1 MEQPSIAV
9 RMLVEVLLEDTEFV
23 MEHLPKSTMAGKT
36 EEEIRENVYPILKK
50 YYDSNIKEDNIKHLP
65 FEASKVPG
73 LNKELIVFLEHDG
86 FRISS
91 EHITQF
97 SDSVTSMVTVY
108 YFTRIR
114 EILMNRKEDEELL
127 RDEELYLLLKWI
139 EAMNLHIYLEEDNEE
154 TRHALQLYLIK
165 TVAHLSYTLIKRAIP
180 ELAKIRDSSLI
191 LIGIEIDY
199 RENCFWVVYIETK
212 DLEKY
217 LKDNNE

>member
-1 MEQPSIAV
+1 MEQPHIAV
-9 RMLVEVLLEDTEFV
+9 RMLVEVLTEDTEFV

-50 YYDSNIKEDNIKHLP
+50 YYDFDVKEDDIKYLP

-73 LNKELIVFLEHDG
+73 LNKKLIVFLEHDG

-91 EHITQF
+91 EHIAQF

-108 YFTRIR
+108 YFTRIK
-114 EILMNRKEDEELL
+114 EILMKRREGDELL
-127 RDEELYLLLKWI
+127 RDEELYLLVKWI

-165 TVAHLSYTLIKRAIP
+165 TIAHLSYTLIKRAIP

-217 LKDNNE
+217 LKD